1 MRSAET
7 HSTKA
12 PEMERGRGNGS
23 AHILIIPFPASGH
36 LLPLLDLT
44 HQLLLRGLT
53 ATVVVTP
60 KMLHCLNPIL
70 SLHSSNI
77 QPLVLPFPTHPLI
90 PVGVENMENVPFHI
104 LPHIV
109 TAFSKL
115 HDPLLEWFRSHSS
128 PPVAIVTDLLFCCW
142 VNMLASHL
150 NIPNLGFSAFNAN
163 TVCSWFING
172 KDPAVT
178 GEIFIGYKQ
187 SWGIIFNTFRDFDG
201 EKMNFIKEDFVK
213 HDRLWAVGPLP
224 RIKAP
229 NMALSEKDQRRSS
242 IPQDEVIA
250 WLDSCDVD
258 KSVVYVGFGTIISLS
273 NEQIEAVASALE
285 ISGVRF
291 IWTLKNPSNGDDENV
306 VIPKG
311 FEDRVSERGLLI
323 KGWAPQVAILEHR
336 AVGSYLTHCGWNS
349 TLEGI
354 LGGVLLLA
362 WPMQADHFNNAKLLV
377 DELGAAIKVCEGLE
391 TVPDA
396 TKLAQILA
404 DSVKTARPEKIQAM
418 KLQQAALNA
427 LKEGGSSNKS
437 LDLLIDELSCLDT

>member
-1 MRSAET
+1 MGSTET

-12 PEMERGRGNGS
+12 LEEERGRGNGS
-23 AHILIIPFPASGH
+23 PHLLIIPFPAGGH
-36 LLPLLDLT
+36 LLPHLDFS

-60 KMLHCLNPIL
+60 KMLHYLNPIL

-77 QPLVLPFPTHPLI
+77 QPLVLPFPTHTLI
-90 PVGVENMENVPFHI
+90 PVGVENMENVPFHF

-109 TAFSKL
+109 TAFTEL
-115 HDPLLEWFRSHSS
+115 HDPLVEWFRSHPS
-128 PPVAIVTDLLFCCW
+128 PPVAIVTDLFFCCW
-142 VNMLASHL
+142 VNKLASQL
-150 NIPNLGFSAFNAN
+150 NIPNLGFSALNAN
-163 TVCSWFING
+163 TVSSWFIHG
-172 KDPAVT
+172 KDPAANFPE
-178 GEIFIGYKQ
+178 EIFIGCKQ

-201 EKMNFIKEDFVK
+201 EKMNFIREDFVK

-229 NMALSEKDQRRSS
+229 NMALNEKDQRPSS
-242 IPQDEVIA
+242 IPQDKVIA

-258 KSVVYVGFGTIISLS
+258 KSVAYVGFGTLISLS

-291 IWTLKNPSNGDDENV
+291 IWTLKNPSNGDDQNV

-311 FEDRVSERGLLI
+311 FEDRVSERGLVI
-323 KGWAPQVAILEHR
+323 KGWAPQVAILQHR

-362 WPMQADHFNNAKLLV
+362 WPMQADHFNNTKLLV

-391 TVPDA
+391 TVPNA

-404 DSVKTARPEKIQAM
+404 DSVKTARPERIQAM
-418 KLQQAALNA
+418 KLQQAAFNA
-427 LKEGGSSNKS
+427 VKEGGSSTKS
-437 LDLLIDELSCLDT
+437 LDLLVETFLAY